1 MIEKTDIEE
10 LVLEN
15 KKSTLGTHFNDA
27 FFYNTLK
34 YSGEIR
40 KNEILLW
47 TSSYWLR
54 GGYPIFHLKFDS
66 ENRLKG
72 ISTEL
77 NPFGKF
83 INLLTFVALG
93 LFAILPLFG
102 NELKEGLA
110 LSLFILVTALF
121 LFLIM
126 RRATNHEKKIMTEEL
141 KVAIENIERKKYPEK
156 FKNLPRQEKPEENE
170 WTLKKILTRIIFYP
184 VCIVIIYFCLTEIL
198 PNGKAIHGL
207 FGIGV
212 CGAYLVADILNILKK

>member
-15 KKSTLGTHFNDA
+15 KKSTLGTHFYDA

-47 TSSYWLR
+47 TSSFWLR
-54 GGYPIFHLKFDS
+54 GGYPVFNLKFDS
-66 ENRLKG
+66 KNQLKG

-83 INLLTFVALG
+83 IKLFMFIALG
-93 LFAILPLFG
+93 FFAILPLFG
-102 NELKEGLA
+102 NGLKEGLA

-126 RRATNHEKKIMTEEL
+126 RKAKIHEEKIVTEEL
-141 KVAIENIERKKYPEK
+141 KETIENIERKKYPEK
-156 FKNLPRQEKPEENE
+156 FKNRPKQEKPKENE

-184 VCIVIIYFCLTEIL
+184 LCIVIIYFCLKEIL

-212 CGAYLVADILNILKK
+212 CGAYLVADILNMIKK